1 MIEKYAASDRARREK
16 MLRYILYSAQR
27 DFRQT
32 DVLLWH
38 RHVRL
43 SLLVTRQTAA
53 AGINHGDSVKRSA
66 DNIVGQGP
74 CRKRKGEEKH
84 GKGKVGKKYHITG

>member
-1 MIEKYAASDRARREK
+1 MKKE
-16 MLRYILYSAQR
+16 
-27 DFRQT
+27 
-32 DVLLWH
+32 
-38 RHVRL
+38 
-43 SLLVTRQTAA
+43 
-53 AGINHGDSVKRSA
+53 AGRT